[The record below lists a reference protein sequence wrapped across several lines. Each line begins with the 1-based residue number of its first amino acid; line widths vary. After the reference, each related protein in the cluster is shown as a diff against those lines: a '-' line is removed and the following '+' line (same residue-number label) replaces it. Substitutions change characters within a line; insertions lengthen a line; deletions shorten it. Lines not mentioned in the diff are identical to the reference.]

1 MYLEIDMGNTR
12 TKWRIRDGLNIVK
25 AGLFFADESL
35 DQLESM
41 ISPYI
46 GRLTAVWIVS
56 VVSEKQEAKII
67 CWVQDRLSLKPL
79 FAKSSS
85 SICGVTNAYK
95 KPELLGV
102 DRWLGIL
109 SAYHRVGGACIV
121 FSFGTAVTADAIGA
135 DGGHLGGFIGP
146 GLSLLVGSLSNNT
159 SRIQSNH
166 ADLYLSADLGLSTS
180 EAICGGCT
188 SMLCGFVDNAI
199 EQMRLKIGDESF
211 ELIFTGGDA
220 IRLLPFYSS
229 ASLINDLVLDGLK
242 YVMGEC

>member
-12 TKWRIRDGLNIVK
+12 TKWRIRDGLNIVNT
-25 AGLFFADESL
+25 GFFFADESL
-35 DQLESM
+35 DQLDSIM
-41 ISPYI
+41 NPYI
-46 GRLTAVWIVS
+46 ERVTAVWIAS

-67 CWVQDRLSLKPL
+67 RWVQDRFSFKPL
-79 FAKSSS
+79 FAKSSA

-95 KPELLGV
+95 EPESLGV

-109 SAYHRVGGACIV
+109 SAYHRAGGACIV
-121 FSFGTAVTADAIGA
+121 FSFGTAATVDAIDA
-135 DGGHLGGFIGP
+135 DGRHFGGFIGP
-146 GLSLLVGSLSNNT
+146 GLSLLVGSLLNNT
-159 SRIQSNH
+159 NRIQLNST
-166 ADLYLSADLGLSTS
+166 DLYLSADFGLSTS

-188 SMLCGFVDNAI
+188 SMLCGFIDNAI
-199 EQMRLKIGDESF
+199 EQMRLKIGDEPF

-229 ASLINDLVLDGLK
+229 ALLINDLVLDGLK